1 MKKGEKNMKKEQ
13 LQNLLQGLE
22 VEANQPIMQ
31 KYLSNYVLV
40 KVWNKTM
47 NIVNGRY
54 HRNFSSNMYSVEN
67 LVRITLAAI
76 KNLDK
81 DLDIEL
87 ALQNSIDYPA
97 RKDMEL
103 LVEGLRQ
110 IYLENY
116 EGLLKI
122 VSVMLNRLNMKD
134 YDNFYLINPFGM
146 MPGDEILSDYTFIQ
160 TAGNDIYQAVAN
172 DTVIN
177 QLNSF
182 ESFLDL
188 DFDNKMLIM
197 DIVVEEGYVTD
208 FAFDLLSDEALENVG
223 CYETIMVQDFNIKV
237 EKDKLKKDVEGRYT
251 LLELFGKDVDISRN
265 LYKAYFIGELN
276 WNYESEP
283 VCFDEFLNNELKSD
297 EYAENYII
305 GNLI

>member
-1 MKKGEKNMKKEQ
+1 MKREQ
-13 LQNLLQGLE
+13 LQNLLEGLE

-47 NIVNGRY
+47 DIVNEKY
-54 HRNFSSNMYSVEN
+54 HRNFSSRIDSVEN
-67 LVRITLAAI
+67 LIRITLATI
-76 KNLDK
+76 KNLD
-81 DLDIEL
+81 DSLDIEL
-87 ALQNSIDYPA
+87 ALQNSVDYPA
-97 RKDMEL
+97 RKDMEI

-116 EGLLKI
+116 EGLLNI
-122 VSVMLNRLNMKD
+122 VSVILNRLNLREHEM
-134 YDNFYLINPFGM
+134 FYGINPWGKIT
-146 MPGDEILSDYTFIQ
+146 GDEILEDYTFIQ
-160 TAGNDIYQAVAN
+160 TAGNDIYQAVTN

-182 ESFLDL
+182 EPFLDL
-188 DFDNKMLIM
+188 DFDNKMLIT

-208 FAFDLLSDEALENVG
+208 FAFGLLSDEALENVG
-223 CYETIMVQDFNIKV
+223 CYENIMVQDFNIKI
-237 EKDKLKKDVEGRYT
+237 EKDKLKKDKEGRYT

-265 LYKAYFIGELN
+265 LYKAYLIGELN

-283 VCFDEFLNNELKSD
+283 VCFDEFVNNELRSD
-297 EYAENYII
+297 EYAEQCII

>member
-1 MKKGEKNMKKEQ
+1 MQRKQ
-13 LQNLLQGLE
+13 LDNLLQGLE

-40 KVWNKTM
+40 KVWNKVI
-47 NIVNGRY
+47 NIVSARY
-54 HRNFSSNMYSVEN
+54 DRAFSSKMEAEAN

-87 ALQNSIDYPA
+87 ALQNSMDYPA
-97 RKDMEL
+97 RIDMEI

-122 VSVMLNRLNMKD
+122 VSVILNRLNIRKHEM
-134 YDNFYLINPFGM
+134 FYGINPGGEIT
-146 MPGDEILSDYTFIQ
+146 GDEILKDYAFIK

-172 DTVIN
+172 DTVIK

-182 ESFLDL
+182 GPFLNL
-188 DFDNKMLIM
+188 DFDNKMLIT
-197 DIVVEEGYVTD
+197 DIVVEEGFVTD
-208 FAFDLLSDEALENVG
+208 CAFDLLSDDALENVE
-223 CYETIMVQDFNIKV
+223 CYENIMVQDFNVKV
-237 EKDKLKKDVEGRYT
+237 EKDKLKKDEEGRYT

-265 LYKAYFIGELN
+265 LYKAYLINELN

-283 VCFDEFLNNELKSD
+283 VCFDEFLNNELMSED
-297 EYAENYII
+297 YIKDCVV
-305 GNLI
+305 GRLI

>member
-1 MKKGEKNMKKEQ
+1 MQRKQ

-47 NIVNGRY
+47 DIVNGRY
-54 HRNFSSNMYSVEN
+54 HRNFSSRMDSVEN
-67 LVRITLAAI
+67 LVRITLSTI
-76 KNLDK
+76 KSLD
-81 DLDIEL
+81 DSLDIEL
-87 ALQNSIDYPA
+87 ALQNSMDYPA
-97 RKDMEL
+97 RKDMEI

-110 IYLENY
+110 IYLEKY

-122 VSVMLNRLNMKD
+122 VSVILNRLNLREHEM
-134 YDNFYLINPFGM
+134 FYGINPWYKIT
-146 MPGDEILSDYTFIQ
+146 GDEILEDYTFIQ

-182 ESFLDL
+182 EPFLDL
-188 DFDNKMLIM
+188 DFDNKMLIT
-197 DIVVEEGYVTD
+197 DIIVEEGYVTD
-208 FAFDLLSDEALENVG
+208 FAFGLLSDEALENVG
-223 CYETIMVQDFNIKV
+223 CYENIMVQDFNIKV
-237 EKDKLKKDVEGRYT
+237 EKEKLKKDEEGRYT

-265 LYKAYFIGELN
+265 LYKAYLIGELN
-276 WNYESEP
+276 WDYESEP

-297 EYAENYII
+297 EYAENCII
-305 GNLI
+305 GNLIWV

>member
-1 MKKGEKNMKKEQ
+1 MKNEQ
-13 LQNLLQGLE
+13 LQNLLAGLE

-40 KVWNKTM
+40 KVWNKVI
-47 NIVNGRY
+47 NIVSARY
-54 HRNFSSNMYSVEN
+54 DRAFSSKMEAEAN

-87 ALQNSIDYPA
+87 ALQNPMDNSS
-97 RKDMEL
+97 RKDMEI

-116 EGLLKI
+116 EGLLNV
-122 VSVMLNRLNMKD
+122 VSVIVNRLNIREHEM
-134 YDNFYLINPFGM
+134 FYSINPWHAIT
-146 MPGDEILSDYTFIQ
+146 GDEILEDYAFIK

-172 DTVIN
+172 DTLIN
-177 QLNSF
+177 ELNGF
-182 ESFLDL
+182 EPFLDL
-188 DFDNKMLIM
+188 DFDNQMLIT
-197 DIVVEEGYVTD
+197 DIVVEEGYVSD
-208 FAFDLLSDEALENVG
+208 SAFELLSDDALEHVG
-223 CYETIMVQDFNIKV
+223 CYENIMVQDFNIKV
-237 EKDKLKKDVEGRYT
+237 EKDKLKKDKEGRYT

-265 LYKAYFIGELN
+265 LYKAYLINELN

-283 VCFDEFLNNELKSD
+283 VCFDEFLNNELMSEDYVKD
-297 EYAENYII
+297 CII
-305 GNLI
+305 GKLI

>member
-1 MKKGEKNMKKEQ
+1 MKKEQ
-13 LQNLLQGLE
+13 VRNLLKGLE

-47 NIVNGRY
+47 DIVNERY

-67 LVRITLAAI
+67 LIRVTLATI
-76 KNLDK
+76 KNLDGS
-81 DLDIEL
+81 LDIEL
-87 ALQNSIDYPA
+87 ALQNSMDYPA

-103 LVEGLRQ
+103 LVEGLNQ

-116 EGLLKI
+116 EGLLRI
-122 VSVMLNRLNMKD
+122 ISVILNRLNIKD
-134 YDNFYLINPFGM
+134 HEMFYGINTWDKIT
-146 MPGDEILSDYTFIQ
+146 GDEILEDYTFIQ
-160 TAGNDIYQAVAN
+160 TAGNDIYQAVTN
-172 DTVIN
+172 DTVIS

-182 ESFLDL
+182 GPFLDL
-188 DFDNKMLIM
+188 DFDNKMLIT

-208 FAFDLLSDEALENVG
+208 FAFGLLSDEALENVE

-237 EKDKLKKDVEGRYT
+237 EKDKLKKDEEGRYT

-265 LYKAYFIGELN
+265 LYKAYLISELN

-283 VCFDEFLNNELKSD
+283 VCFDEFLSNELTSD
-297 EYAENYII
+297 EYVENYII

>member
-1 MKKGEKNMKKEQ
+1 MKRKQ
-13 LQNLLQGLE
+13 LDNLLQGLE

-47 NIVNGRY
+47 DIVNGRY
-54 HRNFSSNMYSVEN
+54 HRNFSSNMYSVDN
-67 LVRITLAAI
+67 LVRITLATI
-76 KNLDK
+76 KSLD
-81 DLDIEL
+81 DSLDIEL
-87 ALQNSIDYPA
+87 ALQNSMDYPA
-97 RKDMEL
+97 RKDMEI

-116 EGLLKI
+116 EGLLNI
-122 VSVMLNRLNMKD
+122 VSVILNRLNLKEHEM
-134 YDNFYLINPFGM
+134 FYGVNPWDKIT
-146 MPGDEILSDYTFIQ
+146 GDEILEDYTFIQ

-172 DTVIN
+172 DTAIS

-182 ESFLDL
+182 GPFLDL
-188 DFDNKMLIM
+188 DFDNKMLIT
-197 DIVVEEGYVTD
+197 DIIVEEGYVTD
-208 FAFDLLSDEALENVG
+208 FAFGLLSDEALENVG
-223 CYETIMVQDFNIKV
+223 CYENIMVQDFNIKV
-237 EKDKLKKDVEGRYT
+237 EKDKLKKDKEGRYT

-265 LYKAYFIGELN
+265 LYKAYLISELN

-283 VCFDEFLNNELKSD
+283 VCFDEFVNNELRSD